1 MSDDDSDGETEA
13 AQRLALP
20 REQAL
25 ESAANEFF
33 SSSLL
38 APGLPRH
45 VDSPGG
51 IRAVLR
57 SELMST
63 LDEHV
68 RSLGPPHTL
77 VLTGVEGCGKSTA
90 LAQLCERV
98 ETMERRWEERRRG
111 GALDPSEAPPF
122 ILKHSF
128 ADPSFPRDVSH
139 FLERACLALRRRF
152 NIREPVPADPADLPE
167 AFAAFLEHAALFR
180 RVLVIVDAAESI
192 AVSPYA
198 SFPAAAIAGLD
209 PRDGHALPELATLR
223 GDGCDATADSDA
235 PPFDVADSSAHFA
248 WIPNSPPL
256 AVRFIVSGRDSHDSF
271 DSLKGASGVEGARG
285 VEGAPGGIVKG
296 VLRAVGAASARVY
309 PTPPLTTEETGAM
322 LAMFSPRRPGST
334 PRDSHHRGKEISEVV
349 NAVWPHGATPL
360 WVRTAAGRICATVE
374 ETKHGAW
381 VSTGAGAA
389 VDEWGN
395 AGEKDEWGNPV
406 EAPARNDPN
415 EAVDEVLECP
425 RTVARAVHDMPG
437 TARGLFWE
445 ALDAMETRHG
455 EHAVAAA
462 CVAVSVA
469 RFGVTRDELRGAL
482 RCRFERERVRTRFGP
497 GGAASANESL
507 RKLDDGRLDAVVD
520 DLAPWLA
527 PWCAKEAWHAELET
541 FEGDRLGASREE
553 SEARAARHE
562 RESRRRRT
570 LSGPGGPTY
579 KPDDWYAAEL
589 PMRFRDD
596 AYRAAALERYAP
608 PRSAS
613 LREEFHAD
621 LAAYFLDVAAGSGS
635 RALRADTR
643 RALRAGLWH
652 AAAGRDVNSVAD
664 VLGRRGVMACLSRPG
679 ARSDVRAVCC
689 GEVPRE
695 LWGAWRDRMA
705 TWMSADGDDAPG
717 DVAGAGLTIAGLLR
731 WIGVPTLAAE
741 IIDRVRLSI
750 GPPRGRS
757 PLSVALAVTHAR
769 LTLVGAGDVRFA
781 ESVAGRARAA
791 ADLRVAAR
799 DAGRDPAAR
808 VDDDGDDG
816 KEDESDAGA
825 QGTIPRPWL
834 DALEPCGGFAAA
846 IAFPD
851 SLYAEAASVVAEI
864 AVARADSIGQ
874 ATRGDAA
881 ARAADDALRCVG
893 LETDAWLRAA
903 RERAPPAVVDA
914 VSDALSDGGN
924 VDDVGVGARED
935 PGDDVLGLVRS
946 LRRQRGACVRFSRHV
961 DAGVV
966 AGRLI
971 SVLTAAL
978 GANHPQCGAAKLDAA
993 ESAAAAA
1000 VSSASVPGYDEASA
1014 WARPAYDFAAAFY
1027 GSQSL
1032 PAARAAWC
1040 VAEALRRADGAAA
1053 ARPMY
1058 AQALGATASVLGKTH
1073 KGVGAMLS
1081 ETAEL
1086 SRLERRLEEADALA
1100 REGLDIASGELAAAR
1115 RGLDEADAAAARAM
1129 QRREVTIGEH
1139 GVDYLPNEL
1148 LVALDRGKELARA
1161 RAADAEAEYAER
1173 ATQVARV
1180 IHAMGRLPDAES
1192 FLRRALFAGEKAFGP
1207 ANPSLAATLAAL
1219 GRCALARRRPE
1230 EAEACFRHAL
1240 GVDERAA
1247 MLAAATAMGMA
1258 AASVAKGR
1266 GFRHPRSA
1274 AHLVHIAAQHRS
1286 GGRAS
1291 RAEVYFHAALD
1302 ALETCDGSLPL
1313 PLADG
1318 FEESVADDG
1327 AAPAPDPGSILN
1339 VLAMMYKDQGRMAE
1353 AAVRYERSIA
1363 LGAAAMRAATRAG
1376 DRRAWRIAAS
1386 AVSLRLCNLGALR
1399 ARQNRSGDAAACFH
1413 RAATFARNNLGDAH
1427 PQTALCRAWLS
1438 SAGGEDAADAGVGK
1452 AAGVMLDAVIAGD
1465 FPQLARPFATAWGA
1479 LAGEET
1485 AVKRAVADRMVKD
1498 IEASKPFPMETSS
1511 GPASRPATARSR
1523 PATATASEPA
1533 AALALEPI
1541 ASADPPPPPEVY
1553 RALDRYRQV
1562 DEAKR
1567 AWSAWAHDVERTG
1580 GGDTLADLFDGL
1592 EVDDCLASVVDDVAA
1607 IARTSLIEPRNIV
1620 PTSFM
1625 FVDGATKAF
1634 RAAAAARIKAGLAGR
1649 VGDGWA
1655 AHGDGGDGRILSDV
1669 LSAASRGEPIALPS
1683 PPLELPAPEQ
1693 PLSGDRDGAKEGAA
1707 EHARRLAIER
1717 AELDAAASLPGHV
1730 RARAEIEDLEM
1741 AEERRRTNAEPL
1753 TNYALRELDRDDDDH
1768 VFEDYYRQKL
1778 GVRLMESEER
1788 AAWQKKVDEIES
1800 RRAMEIFDAQTDPAK
1815 LKKILA
1821 RERDPHLPE
1830 LIADKIR
1837 NGLEDPGG
1845 RGHDF
1850 WVPGE
1855 FEKAAREQ
1863 DDIRA
1868 MMRAARE
1875 ERDAIKREL
1884 LELEAESLSR
1894 AASRAQSRHQSRLAT
1909 PAKTKHGDRRREHR
1923 DRDESRDRR
1932 DDNDEERERRRR
1944 RKEAKRSKAN
1954 SRAHS
1959 RRESTR
1965 TTPHKRPT
1973 SDPYASDDGERRH
1986 RRSHRSSKHV
1996 TPKKKSARA
2005 SLKFGQ
2011 RFEEEDRRA
2020 AAAKATAA
2028 ARDLAAQAAER
2039 FDRAHAAM
2047 VAASDAALEARIRAA
2062 TASPMKPQPAPY
2074 ARPSS
2079 ASRSV
2084 RDKLAAFRDRRNN
2097 RPASANPVESQRRED
2112 RVRRAKLHGDDDSV
2126 EVGSA
2131 FGADY
2136 QDIDDVA
2143 YDGENRFPLNSRSGS
2158 VRASMESL
2166 KTGVIPAG
2174 MTNIPVAIP
2183 LYQGDSRGGSV
2194 RASMES
2200 LPPRPAPSRRSTGP
2214 NVEKD
2219 FEFPRM
2225 LEEERASAG
2234 GGRARPASARIAR
2247 GIEDIDASAALH
2259 ADLNN
2264 ARRRNAYAAG
2274 AGAPLLERPFVSRS
2288 VNVPSASF
2296 TATRRP
2302 STSGVGAGGRG
2313 GENMDDEWYW
2323 KMKKRV
2329 EQRRKE
2335 LFSAPAQK

>member
-1 MSDDDSDGETEA
+1 MSDDDSDGATEA
-13 AQRLALP
+13 AQQLALP
-20 REQAL
+20 RELEL
-25 ESAANEFF
+25 ESSANDIAA
-33 SSSLL
+33 SSLL

-51 IRAVLR
+51 IRAVHR
-57 SELMST
+57 AELAAA

-68 RSLGPPHTL
+68 RSLGPPHAL

-98 ETMERRWEERRRG
+98 DAMERRWEERRRG
-111 GALDPSEAPPF
+111 GVVDPSEAPPF

-128 ADPSFPRDVSH
+128 ADPSFSRDVSH
-139 FLERACLALRRRF
+139 FLERACLILKRRF
-152 NIREPVPADPADLPE
+152 NIREPIPNDPAQLPK
-167 AFAAFLEHAALFR
+167 AFATFLEHAAVFR
-180 RVLVIVDAAESI
+180 RVLIIVDAAESI
-192 AVSPYA
+192 AIPPYA
-198 SFPAAAIAGLD
+198 TYSASAVAGLD
-209 PRDGHALPELATLR
+209 PRDGHALPELTLTR
-223 GDGCDATADSDA
+223 GDSLDAVADSDA
-235 PPFDVADSSAHFA
+235 PPFDIADTRDHFR

-256 AVRFIVSGRDSHDSF
+256 AVRFIISGRD
-271 DSLKGASGVEGARG
+271 GVEE
-285 VEGAPGGIVKG
+285 EGAPGGIVRG
-296 VLRAVGAASARVY
+296 MLRALGAASVRIS
-309 PTPPLTTEETGAM
+309 PTPPLTTEETSAM
-322 LAMFSPRRPGST
+322 LAMFSPRHPGDRPK
-334 PRDSHHRGKEISEVV
+334 DSHHRGKEISEVV
-349 NAVWPHGATPL
+349 NQVEPHGSTPL
-360 WVRTAAGRICATVE
+360 WVRTAAARICAAVE
-374 ETKHGAW
+374 TTKHSAW
-381 VSTGAGAA
+381 VSTSGAGGSSV

-395 AGEKDEWGNPV
+395 VGEKDEWGNPIDAPMRDASVPV
-406 EAPARNDPN
+406 EDI
-415 EAVDEVLECP
+415 DETLECP
-425 RTVARAVHDMPG
+425 RTVSSKVRDMPG

-445 ALDAMETRHG
+445 VLDAMELTHG
-455 EHAVAAA
+455 EHVVSAV
-462 CVAVSVA
+462 CVAIAVA
-469 RFGVTRDELRGAL
+469 RFGVTRDELHGAM
-482 RCRFERERVRTRFGP
+482 RCRFERERSRNRFGP
-497 GGAASANESL
+497 GGSGTQAESL
-507 RKLDDGRLDAVVD
+507 RKLDDGRFAAALDSLD
-520 DLAPWLA
+520 PWLA
-527 PWCAKEAWHAELET
+527 VWCAKDAWHAELET
-541 FEGDRLGASREE
+541 FEGDRLGASVEE
-553 SEARAARHE
+553 SGARLARHE
-562 RESRRRRT
+562 REKNRRRM
-570 LSGPGGPTY
+570 LSGPGGPSY
-579 KPDDWYAAEL
+579 KPPEGINPHAVEL
-589 PMRFRDD
+589 PVRFRDD
-596 AYRAAALERYAP
+596 AFRAAAMERYAP
-608 PRSAS
+608 PKSARF
-613 LREEFHAD
+613 REEFHAD

-635 RALRADTR
+635 RALRSDTR

-652 AAAGRDVNSVAD
+652 AAAGRDTRSVGE

-679 ARSDVRAVCC
+679 ARSDVRAVC
-689 GEVPRE
+689 GEISAE
-695 LWGAWRDRMA
+695 TWAAWRDRLA
-705 TWMSADGDDAPG
+705 TWMTAEGDEGQATSTHG
-717 DVAGAGLTIAGLLR
+717 DLAGAGLAILGLLR
-731 WIGVPTLAAE
+731 WIGEPTLAE
-741 IIDRVRLSI
+741 SHVGEVRSWF

-757 PLSVALAVTHAR
+757 PHSIVLAAEHSR
-769 LTLVGAGDVRFA
+769 LMLANGEVSQADSLAGQ
-781 ESVAGRARAA
+781 SRAA
-791 ADLRVAAR
+791 ADLFRAAR
-799 DAGRDPAAR
+799 DASRDPDADPDWEFDPAA
-808 VDDDGDDG
+808 
-816 KEDESDAGA
+816 
-825 QGTIPRPWL
+825 IPALWAA
-834 DALEPCGGFAAA
+834 ALEPCGGFATA
-846 IAFPD
+846 IASSD
-851 SLYAEAASVVAEI
+851 SLYAETVSVVAEI
-864 AVARADSIGQ
+864 AVAKADAVCA
-874 ATRGDAA
+874 ATVGESAN
-881 ARAADDALRCVG
+881 RAADDALRRVQS
-893 LETDAWLRAA
+893 ETDAWLRALN
-903 RERAPPAVVDA
+903 ERAPSAIARAVTDA
-914 VSDALSDGGN
+914 MDGSYDEYADGSIES
-924 VDDVGVGARED
+924 GTRED
-935 PGDDVLGLVRS
+935 AGDELTGLVRS
-946 LRRQRGACVRFSRHV
+946 LRRTREACVRFSRHV

-966 AGRLI
+966 AGLLI

-978 GANHPQCGAAKLDAA
+978 GANHPQCGAAKLEAA

-1000 VSSASVPGYDEASA
+1000 ESSASVPGYDEASA

-1399 ARQNRSGDAAACFH
+1399 ARQNRSGDATACFH
-1413 RAATFARNNLGDAH
+1413 RAATFARNNLDDAH

-1485 AVKRAVADRMVKD
+1485 AVKRAVADKMVKD

-1511 GPASRPATARSR
+1511 GPTSRPATARSR

-1683 PPLELPAPEQ
+1683 PPLEHPAPEQ

-1821 RERDPHLPE
+1821 RKRDAHLPE

-1932 DDNDEERERRRR
+1932 DDNDEEQERRRR

-2112 RVRRAKLHGDDDSV
+2112 RMRRAKLHGDDDSV

-2143 YDGENRFPLNSRSGS
+2143 YDGENRFPLNSRGGS

-2234 GGRARPASARIAR
+2234 GGRARPASARIAQ
-2247 GIEDIDASAALH
+2247 GIEDIDVSAALH